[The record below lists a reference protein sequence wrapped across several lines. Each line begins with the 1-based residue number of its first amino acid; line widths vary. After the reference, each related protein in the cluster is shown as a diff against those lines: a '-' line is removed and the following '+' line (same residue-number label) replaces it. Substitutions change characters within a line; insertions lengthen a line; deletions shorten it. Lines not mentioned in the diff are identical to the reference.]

1 MVDASYIA
9 SAVSALGP
17 SLSGLDIESKKEI
30 EIWEERINT
39 NQGEVSDL
47 KVSKDWRCAIEDIAG
62 CWAYKTELCLQET
75 NGNQFCTC

>member
-17 SLSGLDIESKKEI
+17 SLSGLDIESNKEI
-30 EIWEERINT
+30 EAWEERINT

-62 CWAYKTELCLQET
+62 RTKRNFAYRRLMAI
-75 NGNQFCTC
+75 NFVPVD